1 MNHSN
6 HAKEKF
12 RMKLTDKITLPENYA
27 SLSAEEKVALL
38 EGLDLPEQKSDPV
51 PNDELTRL
59 KNALSKSN
67 SEAADYRKKWQAT
80 LSEQERIE
88 AERQQREADMQT
100 QLNSLLREKQTSEF
114 EKNFLATGYS
124 PELAKSSAT
133 AMVDGNNAQVFAD
146 MNTFIA
152 ERMKQMQAEALNTQP
167 QLTQGSPVVQPTPE
181 DEMTAAFRKAIGL

>member
-1 MNHSN
+1 MP
-6 HAKEKF
+6 
-12 RMKLTDKITLPENYA
+12 KIDVSQFENYA

-38 EGLDLPEQKSDPV
+38 EGYEIPEQKQGFSD
-51 PNDELTRL
+51 DEISRL

-133 AMVDGNNAQVFAD
+133 AMVDGNNAQVFSD

-167 QLTQGSPVVQPTPE
+167 QLTQGSPVISPAPE
-181 DEMTAAFRKAIGL
+181 DELMSSIRKGAGL

>member
-1 MNHSN
+1 
-6 HAKEKF
+6 
-12 RMKLTDKITLPENYA
+12 MKLTDKITLPENYA

-38 EGLDLPEQKSDPV
+38 EGLDLPEQKTDPV

-100 QLNSLLREKQTSEF
+100 QLNSLLREKQTS
-114 EKNFLATGYS
+114 FL
-124 PELAKSSAT
+124 P
-133 AMVDGNNAQVFAD
+133 
-146 MNTFIA
+146 
-152 ERMKQMQAEALNTQP
+152 
-167 QLTQGSPVVQPTPE
+167 
-181 DEMTAAFRKAIGL
+181 AAHT

>member
-1 MNHSN
+1 
-6 HAKEKF
+6 
-12 RMKLTDKITLPENYA
+12 MKLTDKITLPENYA

-38 EGLDLPEQKSDPV
+38 EGLDLPEQKTDPV
-51 PNDELTRL
+51 SNDELTRL

-181 DEMTAAFRKAIGL
+181 DETTAAFRKAIGL

>member
-38 EGLDLPEQKSDPV
+38 EGLDLPEQKADV
-51 PNDELTRL
+51 PNDEITRL

>member
-1 MNHSN
+1 
-6 HAKEKF
+6 
-12 RMKLTDKITLPENYA
+12 MKIDTSKLEGYANLTP
-27 SLSAEEKVALL
+27 EEKIAFL
-38 EGLDLPEQKSDPV
+38 EGYEFPEEKAESV
-51 PNDELTRL
+51 PNDEITRL

-80 LSEQERIE
+80 LSDQERAE
-88 AERQQREADMQT
+88 AERQQRENEMQT
-100 QLNSLLREKQTSEF
+100 QLNALLREKQTSEF

-152 ERMKQMQAEALNTQP
+152 ERTKQLQAEALNTQP
-167 QLTQGSPVVQPTPE
+167 QLTNGSPVAQPTPE
-181 DEMTAAFRKAIGL
+181 DDLTAAFRKAIGL